1 MKYEIKFNNQ
11 KVWEFF
17 EKHKELNVENTNI
30 VFVEILEMLMN
41 HTNPSLNNELAS
53 KLLQNMQSMNS
64 QIQLINSSIENQFTT
79 KLLEFK
85 KESIIMIRT

>member
-30 VFVEILEMLMN
+30 VFV
-41 HTNPSLNNELAS
+41 
-53 KLLQNMQSMNS
+53 
-64 QIQLINSSIENQFTT
+64 
-79 KLLEFK
+79 
-85 KESIIMIRT
+85 